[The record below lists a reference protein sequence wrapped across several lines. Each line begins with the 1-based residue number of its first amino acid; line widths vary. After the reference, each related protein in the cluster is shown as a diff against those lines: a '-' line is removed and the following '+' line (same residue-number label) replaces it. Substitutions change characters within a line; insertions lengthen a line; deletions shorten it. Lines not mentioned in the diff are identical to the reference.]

1 MKFRASGWMNSY
13 HTKFLC
19 ILNSTCP
26 ARREPAMDEF
36 ILMNH
41 LMSFLMDE
49 LVLFYMMILNLLFI
63 FAWYFVY
70 DMLMDG

>member
-1 MKFRASGWMNSY
+1 
-13 HTKFLC
+13 
-19 ILNSTCP
+19 
-26 ARREPAMDEF
+26 MDEF
-36 ILMNH
+36 ILMND

>member
-1 MKFRASGWMNSY
+1 
-13 HTKFLC
+13 
-19 ILNSTCP
+19 
-26 ARREPAMDEF
+26 MDEF